1 MDIEKILK
9 NINEFKLVKKINEL
23 IGAHND
29 LGNIVNSIPDQI
41 STLSNKITSLET
53 STPKIDET
61 NLVHLNGAEIITGEK
76 TIIANTKFASS
87 AETNAIKVD
96 FKYCGDYRTY
106 SSAFAKAYNN
116 NGWLFTY
123 PIAVDGNINV
133 SACIHSMGPISSEA
147 SISVANAS
155 GEIDLTP
162 GNTNINGT
170 KIYNT
175 WASFING
182 KIVSYDTYTTFYDTH
197 EIKATDISL
206 FNNAIKIVPTIED
219 NSNDG
224 TLATTAWIN
233 KKTSN
238 KPIISTVTLDSTKW
252 SNNKYTISDSNVTAN
267 ALIMIGLP
275 TTATG
280 TDIDNL
286 AAAKLNCSNQTSG
299 SMELTA
305 FGTVPTTN
313 I

>member
-29 LGNIVNSIPDQI
+29 L
-41 STLSNKITSLET
+41 SNKVTSLET

-61 NLVHLNGAEIITGEK
+61 NLVHLNNEETITGEK
-76 TIIANTKFASS
+76 TIAANTKFLFNDG
-87 AETNAIKVD
+87 TN
-96 FKYCGDYRTY
+96 T
-106 SSAFAKAYNN
+106 AKANLQYCSSYKGHDAVGYGQAYSDK
-116 NGWLFTY
+116 GWLFTDSLA
-123 PIAVDGNINV
+123 IDGNIATG
-133 SACIHSMGPISSEA
+133 ACICANGPIKSRATIYVGDNNNIE
-147 SISVANAS
+147 
-155 GEIDLTP
+155 LTP
-162 GNTNINGT
+162 DNANINGT
-170 KIYNT
+170 RFYNN

-182 KIVSYDTYTTFYDTH
+182 KIVSYDTFTTFYGVHT
-197 EIKATDISL
+197 IKATDISL
-206 FNNAIKIVPTIED
+206 FKNAIKIIPTIED

-238 KPIISTVTLDSTKW
+238 KPIISTVILDSTKW

-299 SMELTA
+299 FMELTA

-313 I
+313 ITIQIAIIG